1 LPVTDAVPYLVGI
14 APCQD
19 YGPEKV
25 RTAVDSA
32 VTHAGGWP
40 LISGNV
46 LFKANILA
54 PRSPEDAVTTHPA
67 VLRGAI
73 HSLKASNPEIQEL
86 LVADNPGY
94 IFSHQKEMLLARSGM
109 VELERSG
116 LAKVDLLSERGLVNV
131 AKGKALLSSMR
142 ISRTYLEATTV
153 INAAKLKTHVETEMT
168 GCLKNIFGIADTATR
183 KSAHASRSD
192 EHLCHAILDIFEI
205 RPPEFHLLDAVIAM
219 EGKGPSHG
227 TPRHL
232 GWILAGKNAL
242 AIDAVAAWMMG
253 YQDPFSIPL
262 LRVAHKRGIGP
273 GSLEAIHLRGAS
285 WEQIRCP
292 GFKRAPGNIRWIPT
306 FLRGA
311 VHGLVKVRPLLQ
323 RERCVRCGICATVC
337 PVNAIEL
344 REGYPVIDSNRC
356 VSCLCCHEM
365 CPPGAMTAKENFL
378 ARIAIRNR
386 TRS

>member
-1 LPVTDAVPYLVGI
+1 
-14 APCQD
+14 
-19 YGPEKV
+19 
-25 RTAVDSA
+25 
-32 VTHAGGWP
+32 
-40 LISGNV
+40 
-46 LFKANILA
+46 
-54 PRSPEDAVTTHPA
+54 
-67 VLRGAI
+67 
-73 HSLKASNPEIQEL
+73 
-86 LVADNPGY
+86 
-94 IFSHQKEMLLARSGM
+94 M
-109 VELERSG
+109 
-116 LAKVDLLSERGLVNV
+116 
-131 AKGKALLSSMR
+131 
-142 ISRTYLEATTV
+142 
-153 INAAKLKTHVETEMT
+153 
-168 GCLKNIFGIADTATR
+168 
-183 KSAHASRSD
+183 
-192 EHLCHAILDIFEI
+192 LDI
-205 RPPEFHLLDAVIAM
+205 RLMRHLLDAVTAM

-262 LRVAHKRGIGP
+262 LRVARKRGIGP
-273 GSLEAIHLRGAS
+273 GSLEAIHLQGAS

-311 VHGLVKVRPLLQ
+311 VHGLVRVKPLLQ

-386 TRS
+386 A